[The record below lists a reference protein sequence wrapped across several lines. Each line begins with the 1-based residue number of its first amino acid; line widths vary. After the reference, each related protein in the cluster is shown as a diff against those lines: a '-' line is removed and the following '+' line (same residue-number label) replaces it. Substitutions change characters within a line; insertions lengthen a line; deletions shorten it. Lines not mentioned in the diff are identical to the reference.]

1 MVLTATVAGRLKR
14 LLSMR
19 HFLKQPPAADHG
31 THTSASSGM
40 KTDSVALYARSP
52 MTTRPDS
59 SRHPL
64 LALEDWWAI
73 WLAGLLLALVVVQ
86 VVTAVPGVG
95 RWSGSPLDA
104 FGEGRSLGL
113 IALGLVLTLLT
124 TVAVQIMGGVARSQ
138 ALGFL
143 GVFTLAVA
151 AYTCAQQTSVRA
163 AGLGY
168 AFWAL
173 AIGLVIANAIGT
185 PGWIKPAL
193 RSELYI
199 KTGLVL
205 LGAEILFGN
214 ILILGLPGLF
224 VAWIVTPTV
233 IVFMYRFGTR
243 QLKIESRALV
253 IVIAAA
259 TSVCGVSAAIAA
271 AAAARAKKEELAL
284 AVGMSL
290 IFTVVMMVVMPLG
303 IRAVGLDPVVG
314 AAWIGGT
321 VDATGAVVAAGAL
334 LGEQAEQIAAVVK
347 MIQNTLIGVVAFAI
361 AVFWVT
367 QVESGDRSAGARAPH
382 AMEVWYRFP
391 KFILGFV
398 AASLVFSFVL
408 TPTLGRAQ
416 VEGVLDLTSDLRGW
430 LFCLAFVTIGLESR
444 FRDLGRHAA
453 GGRPVQLYVVGQAFN
468 VVLTLLAAYLAFGG
482 VLFDR
487 IPVSAEG
494 TGAGNVIQNNIDT
507 DVEATALFYTEVPGW
522 GTWIRSDGEEPG
534 GRRQETT
541 ENR

>member
-1 MVLTATVAGRLKR
+1 MI
-14 LLSMR
+14 
-19 HFLKQPPAADHG
+19 
-31 THTSASSGM
+31 
-40 KTDSVALYARSP
+40 
-52 MTTRPDS
+52 TRPET

-73 WLAGLLLALVVVQ
+73 WLAGLLLTVVVVQ
-86 VVTAVPGVG
+86 LVTAVPGVG

-104 FGEGRSLGL
+104 FGDGRAIGL

-124 TVAVQIMGGVARSQ
+124 TVAVQIMGGVARRHVV
-138 ALGFL
+138 GFL
-143 GVFTLAVA
+143 GVFALAVA
-151 AYTCAQQTSVRA
+151 AYTCAQQTNVRA

-173 AIGLVIANAIGT
+173 AIGLVIANGFGT

-214 ILILGLPGLF
+214 ILSLGLPGLF

-243 QLKIESRALV
+243 QLKIKSRALV

-290 IFTVVMMVVMPLG
+290 IFTVVMMVIMPFG
-303 IRAVGLDPVVG
+303 IRAVEMDPVVG

-321 VDATGAVVAAGAL
+321 IDATGAVVAAGAL

-347 MIQNTLIGVVAFAI
+347 MIQNTLIGLVAFAI

-367 QVESGDRSAGARAPH
+367 QIEPGDRSAQASAPN

-408 TPTLGRAQ
+408 TPTLGSAR

-444 FRDLGRHAA
+444 FRDLGQHAT
-453 GGRPVQLYVVGQAFN
+453 GGRPIQLYVVGQAFN

-482 VLFDR
+482 VLFEQ
-487 IPVSAEG
+487 IPVRSED
-494 TGAGNVIQNNIDT
+494 TVVRNVIRHNIDA

-522 GTWIRSDGEEPG
+522 GDWMRPE
-534 GRRQETT
+534 
-541 ENR
+541 

>member
-1 MVLTATVAGRLKR
+1 MT
-14 LLSMR
+14 
-19 HFLKQPPAADHG
+19 
-31 THTSASSGM
+31 
-40 KTDSVALYARSP
+40 TDSVALYARLE
-52 MTTRPDS
+52 TIERPGP

-86 VVTAVPGVG
+86 LVTAVPGVG

-104 FGEGRSLGL
+104 FGDGRGLGVF
-113 IALGLVLTLLT
+113 ALGLVLTVLT
-124 TVAVQIMGGVARSQ
+124 TLAVRIMGGVAWRQ
-138 ALGFL
+138 AVGFL
-143 GVFTLAVA
+143 GVFALAVA

-163 AGLGY
+163 GGLGY

-173 AIGLVIANAIGT
+173 AIGLVVANAIGT

-214 ILILGLPGLF
+214 VLSLGLPGLF
-224 VAWIVTPTV
+224 VAWLVTPTV
-233 IVFMYRFGTR
+233 IIFMYRFGTR
-243 QLKIESRALV
+243 RLKIKSQALV

-284 AVGMSL
+284 AVGMSM
-290 IFTVVMMVVMPLG
+290 IFTVVMMIVMPLG
-303 IRAVGLDPVVG
+303 VRVVGMNPVVG

-334 LGEQAEQIAAVVK
+334 LGQQAEQIAAVVK
-347 MIQNTLIGVVAFAI
+347 MIQNTLIGLVAFAI

-367 QVESGDRSAGARAPH
+367 QVEPGGRSAPANAPN
-382 AMEVWYRFP
+382 AMQVWYRFP

-408 TPTLGRAQ
+408 TPTLGSDR

-444 FRDLGRHAA
+444 FRDLGHHAT
-453 GGRPVQLYVVGQAFN
+453 GGRPIQLYVVGQAFN

-482 VLFDR
+482 VLFEP
-487 IPVSAEG
+487 IPVRSEDTLAH
-494 TGAGNVIQNNIDT
+494 NVIQHNVDT
-507 DVEATALFYTEVPGW
+507 DVEATALFYTDVPGW
-522 GTWIRSDGEEPG
+522 GEWMRSE
-534 GRRQETT
+534 RQESGVRNQQLVVCLPNLLTIPGRDIPT
-541 ENR
+541 GTSARLPAP